1 MSFSLFQTKRPEQ
14 KFWDWFLRNQRSLF
28 HFEKD
33 QETVF
38 RELAAT
44 MARVDG
50 HLRFEFGPVT
60 DGKREFVISAGGIKD
75 AFPAVL
81 SLASA
86 APPLDLWT
94 VTPFRPRR
102 TDISS
107 VQIGPFTVDPKDV
120 MFTMTPNDHMVDITL
135 YFGATMHYDRELHG
149 HIGFLLLD
157 ESLGE
162 FDVEMLVG
170 MVDFVPATVPSVHTK
185 YPLRDLPKMFDELV
199 KKISN

>member
-14 KFWDWFLRNQRSLF
+14 KFWDWFLRNQQSLF

-33 QETVF
+33 QETLF
-38 RELAAT
+38 RELAAS
-44 MARVDG
+44 MARVDD
-50 HLRFEFGPVT
+50 HLRFELGPVT

-75 AFPAVL
+75 AFPAVIA
-81 SLASA
+81 LASA

-94 VTPFRPRR
+94 ITPFRPRR
-102 TDISS
+102 TDISAI
-107 VQIGPFTVDPKDV
+107 QIGPVTVDPRDV
-120 MFTMTPNDHMVDITL
+120 SFTMTPNIHQVDITL
-135 YFGATMHYDRELHG
+135 YFGGTGDYDRELHG

-170 MVDFVPATVPSVHTK
+170 RIDFVPASVPSDYTK
-185 YPLRDLPKMFDELV
+185 YPLRDLPRQFDELV
-199 KKISN
+199 RKISH